1 MLGALL
7 VCLPPHLLW
16 KLSGRRSPWPRVFLG
31 LAARA
36 VGVDLRISGIP
47 LTKDVFFAC
56 NHVSWMDILA
66 LGGATGTAFIAH
78 DGIEKWP
85 VIGWLAAQNNT
96 IFVARE
102 RRRGVTEQV
111 DVLRSALREHQPVTL
126 FPEGTT
132 GDGLTLLPF
141 KPALFAVMMPP
152 PRDLDVQP
160 VYLDYGS
167 TAAEI
172 AWHGDE
178 GAGANA
184 ARILGRK
191 GKVRLTLHFLDP
203 FDPEDMPDRKA
214 IAAEARK
221 RIEARLQPSLV
232 PFPAV

>member
-1 MLGALL
+1 MLLL
-7 VCLPPHLLW
+7 CLLPHILW
-16 KLSGRRSPWPRVFLG
+16 KLLGRRSPWPRLFLG

-36 VGVDLRISGIP
+36 VGVRVRISGSP
-47 LTKDVFFAC
+47 LGKDVFFAS

-102 RRRGVTEQV
+102 RRRGVNEQV
-111 DVLRSALREHQPVTL
+111 GVLRAALREHQPVTL

-132 GDGLTLLPF
+132 GDGVTLLPF

-160 VYLDYGS
+160 VYLDYGG
-167 TAAEI
+167 AASEI

-178 GAGANA
+178 SAGANA
-184 ARILGRK
+184 SRMLGRK
-191 GKVRLTLHFLDP
+191 GHVQLTIYFLEP
-203 FDPEDMPDRKA
+203 FDPEGLPDRKA

-221 RIEARLQPSLV
+221 RIEARLQPSLPPLPV
-232 PFPAV
+232 V